1 MTTGYSLRN
10 PEMIIA
16 SSALIVSL
24 ITAFVSIYSAFIDRA
39 YALASVW
46 PRLEISRS
54 FGDNHFSYIVSNK
67 GTGPAVIQYA
77 QMTSDEQLIRSWPE
91 YLHKITGNKVDHVQS
106 HIGEKVLSDGEQIR
120 PLQITDAESVKM
132 LATHDSLNIALCY
145 CSIYHECWLVDRANQ
160 PRPITQCTIDDKQRF
175 LQ

>member
-1 MTTGYSLRN
+1 
-10 PEMIIA
+10 MIIA
-16 SSALIVSL
+16 GSALIVSL

-39 YALASVW
+39 YARASVW

-77 QMTSDEQLIRSWPE
+77 HLTSEARTIRRWPE
-91 YLHKITGNKVDHVQS
+91 YLHKITGGKVDHVQS
-106 HIGEKVLSDGEQIR
+106 HIGEKVLSDGEQLR
-120 PLQITDAESVKM
+120 PLQITDAEAVKL
-132 LATHDSLNIALCY
+132 LAAHDNLNIALCY
-145 CSIYHECWLVDRANQ
+145 CSIYQECWLVDRANQ
-160 PRPITQCTIDDKQRF
+160 PTPVTQCAIDDNQRF